1 MTTLKSD
8 RFLESLRNLG
18 IIAHIDAGKTT
29 LTERILFYSNRIHR
43 MGEVHDGNATMDFM
57 PEEQQRGITIGSAC
71 TTVAWKGVTL
81 NIIDTPGHVDFTVE
95 VDRAL
100 RVLDGVV
107 GVFCAVGGVEPQSE
121 TVWRQSEKYH
131 IPKLAFINKIDR
143 PGADFEG
150 VLDSMR
156 EKLGVEPLVMQIP
169 LGEGADFTGV
179 VDVLQMEK
187 LIFSSSSRGAEFERL
202 PLDERELAR
211 VRPWHNRV
219 LETLADHDEEIFEAY
234 LEGKEVS
241 PDHLRSVIR
250 QGTIGL
256 KFVPVF
262 CGSALR
268 NIGVQP
274 LLDGVVS
281 YLPSPLEVPAAEGV
295 DPVSRQK
302 KRFDVAPGAPLSALA
317 FKVFMEKGR
326 KQVLLRIYSGT
337 LREGDSVY
345 NATQGCTERVARLY
359 RPHAGHKEKI
369 EQGTAGQ
376 IVVVVGLK
384 QTRTADTLCS
394 ADDALLLERISE
406 YRPVLTLALEAKNS
420 EEEER
425 LESALEKLLQEDP
438 TLLSERNVDTEQI
451 MLSGMGELHLEVV
464 LDRLLREYHVPV
476 RAGQPQV
483 VYQET
488 IRTGA
493 AGAGEFRR
501 TLGDDLHFGWVSL
514 EVEPGKRGKGN
525 EIIMEV
531 DREQWA
537 PSLVEGVYDGIVDA
551 LQAGVIGGH
560 PVLDVRVR
568 VKGLR
573 DPGHEGTV
581 LGFRMAAVNALKN
594 ILPDAEPALLEPL
607 MWVQV
612 FAPDEFV
619 GESIS
624 LLGARGA
631 KIENMFDSG
640 GRKIIQALTPLRQL
654 FGFSTA
660 LRSAT
665 QGRAGMTMRFER
677 FDVLE

>member
-1 MTTLKSD
+1 
-8 RFLESLRNLG
+8 
-18 IIAHIDAGKTT
+18 
-29 LTERILFYSNRIHR
+29 
-43 MGEVHDGNATMDFM
+43 V
-57 PEEQQRGITIGSAC
+57 IG
-71 TTVAWKGVTL
+71 VA
-81 NIIDTPGHVDFTVE
+81 
-95 VDRAL
+95 
-100 RVLDGVV
+100 
-107 GVFCAVGGVEPQSE
+107 VEPKTQKE
-121 TVWRQSEKYH
+121 YDKLTMALA
-131 IPKLAFINKIDR
+131 KLA
-143 PGADFEG
+143 E
-150 VLDSMR
+150 
-156 EKLGVEPLVMQIP
+156 
-169 LGEGADFTGV
+169 
-179 VDVLQMEK
+179 
-187 LIFSSSSRGAEFERL
+187 
-202 PLDERELAR
+202 
-211 VRPWHNRV
+211 
-219 LETLADHDEEIFEAY
+219 
-234 LEGKEVS
+234 
-241 PDHLRSVIR
+241 
-250 QGTIGL
+250 
-256 KFVPVF
+256 
-262 CGSALR
+262 
-268 NIGVQP
+268 
-274 LLDGVVS
+274 
-281 YLPSPLEVPAAEGV
+281 
-295 DPVSRQK
+295 
-302 KRFDVAPGAPLSALA
+302 
-317 FKVFMEKGR
+317 
-326 KQVLLRIYSGT
+326 
-337 LREGDSVY
+337 
-345 NATQGCTERVARLY
+345 
-359 RPHAGHKEKI
+359 
-369 EQGTAGQ
+369 
-376 IVVVVGLK
+376 
-384 QTRTADTLCS
+384 
-394 ADDALLLERISE
+394 
-406 YRPVLTLALEAKNS
+406 
-420 EEEER
+420 
-425 LESALEKLLQEDP
+425 EDP
-438 TLLSERNVDTEQI
+438 TFTVRTDDESGQTVIN
-451 MLSGMGELHLEVV
+451 GMGELHLEVV

-501 TLGDDLHFGWVSL
+501 TLGDELHFGWVSL
-514 EVEPGKRGKGN
+514 EVEPGERGKGN